1 LNNRPKNQ
9 AGSLSDQHVLV
20 TGGGGFLGRA
30 IVKRLRRDGVR
41 VRSFSRQFY
50 PDLETLGVEQI
61 QGDIRDAVTVNEVCR
76 NMEIVFHTAAKI
88 QLWGDYQEFFKT
100 NVSGTENIIQ
110 ACKAQNIHYLVY
122 TSSPSVVYQGRQD
135 ALGIDESAPYP
146 EHYHSHY
153 QKTKAMAE
161 QRIVQA
167 SGNALKTV
175 VLRPHLILG
184 PEDRQLIP
192 RIVNWAKH
200 LRIIGDGQNLV
211 DWTFIDNAA
220 SAHVLAAQK
229 LRMNQDLAGNIYFI
243 SQGRPTGLWT
253 LVNHILVSAGKE
265 PVTKTFPKDMAYF
278 LGWLFEIVYT
288 CLRIKSEPKM
298 TRGLATELAR
308 NSWFDISAAKN
319 DLEYEAEVSNE
330 EGLERIKAWLNK
342 QYNLKEGSICN

>member
-1 LNNRPKNQ
+1 LNNRPKNK
-9 AGSLSDQHVLV
+9 AESLSDQFVLV
-20 TGGGGFLGRA
+20 TGGGGFLGKA
-30 IVKRLRRDGVR
+30 IVKCLRQEGVR

-61 QGDIRDAVTVNEVCR
+61 QGDIRDIGIVNKACR
-76 NMEIVFHTAAKI
+76 DIEIVFHTAAKI
-88 QLWGDYQEFFKT
+88 QLWGDYQEFVET
-100 NVSGTENIIQ
+100 NVTGTENIIQ
-110 ACKAQNIHYLVY
+110 ACQAQNIPYLVY

-135 ALGIDESAPYP
+135 TIGIDESAPYP
-146 EHYHSHY
+146 KNYHSHY

-161 QRIVQA
+161 RRIVQA
-167 SGNALKTV
+167 SGKALKTV
-175 VLRPHLILG
+175 ALRPHLILG

-200 LRIIGDGQNLV
+200 LRIIGDGQNQV

-220 SAHVLAAQK
+220 SAHILAAQR
-229 LRMNQDLAGNIYFI
+229 LRMNQDLSGNIYFI

-265 PVTKTFPKDMAYF
+265 PVTKTFPQEIAYF
-278 LGWLFEIVYT
+278 LGWLFEIAYT

-319 DLEYEAEVSNE
+319 DLGYEPEVSNE
-330 EGLERIKAWLNK
+330 EGLERIREWLGTM
-342 QYNLKEGSICN
+342 YNPIR